1 MKRSILAG
9 VMIAAALAASPAVRA
24 DCAADSTV
32 ADVRRAH
39 AKGEEHERAGRMPE
53 ALYAYVKAQGYTCDP
68 NPVEADAAKRAAA
81 LSLPLASEAE
91 KKGDLETAFDLYERG
106 GHYAAADRVLMARLR
121 ANPDD
126 TVLVARAL
134 QHFRNRALPAFQSNN
149 RVRLAAAG
157 AYTPDAALLAE
168 VTSWPAQ
175 AAERAFEREAKLFH
189 TQYLAE
195 RVKLEQSRPDDPT
208 DIAAL
213 QSAGAREQ
221 AFVTRWPEDPLE
233 ASRRQLGLVHI
244 WAGMISDRAVS
255 ERLAQR
261 VSEIAT
267 QRAALLVQKY
277 REAPSLLD
285 AAMAYHGVAA
295 GDPGLFEQRAGEVKR
310 LALWL
315 GDQAKSHG
323 RYTLAAAYYEVADA
337 KDRAEAMRET
347 QRQLALQ
354 KMQPRIEQAQ
364 RAAQDLARSLGDPAQ
379 VSELRRQA
387 EEARKAIEQSRSS
400 QPAKSADD
408 LERELGL

>member
-53 ALYAYVKAQGYTCDP
+53 ALYAYVKAQDYTCDP

-233 ASRRQLGLVHI
+233 ASRRQLRLVHI

>member
-53 ALYAYVKAQGYTCDP
+53 ALYAYVKAQDYTCDP